1 MFDASHM
8 NDMRKGMRLNLSPSL
23 GINEGI
29 LLKYQRKLVCVL
41 FTNTEG
47 TSSGRKIEFI

>member
-29 LLKYQRKLVCVL
+29 LLKYS
-41 FTNTEG
+41 E
-47 TSSGRKIEFI
+47 KIGLCAFYKYRGDL